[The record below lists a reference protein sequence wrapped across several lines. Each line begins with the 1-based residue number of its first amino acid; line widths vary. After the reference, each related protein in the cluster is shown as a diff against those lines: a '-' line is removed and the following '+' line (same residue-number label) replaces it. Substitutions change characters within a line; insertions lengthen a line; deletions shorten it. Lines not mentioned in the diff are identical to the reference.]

1 MSKIIN
7 ISIDV
12 KMISK
17 EKITKHA
24 NGSHYYNMT
33 VTERKEPDQYGN
45 THYVVEAQTKEERAA
60 KAPKNYLKSSGKEFI
75 FEERG
80 TASNPISNQDVGNTN
95 EPEDD
100 LPF

>member
-12 KMISK
+12 KMINK
-17 EKITKHA
+17 EKIKVNA

-33 VTERKEPDQYGN
+33 VMERKEPDNYGN
-45 THYVVEAQTKEERAA
+45 THYVVEAQTKDERAA
-60 KAPKNYLKSSGKEFI
+60 KAPKNYLKSSGKEFV
-75 FEERG
+75 FGGEAQV
-80 TASNPISNQDVGNTN
+80 ASNDVTLDDGD
-95 EPEDD
+95 DD

>member
-12 KMISK
+12 KMINK
-17 EKITKHA
+17 EKIKVNA

-33 VTERKEPDQYGN
+33 VMERKDPDQYGN
-45 THYVVEAQTKEERAA
+45 THYVVEAQTKDERAA
-60 KAPKNYLKSSGKEFI
+60 KAPKNYLKSSGKEFV
-75 FEERG
+75 FGEEAQV
-80 TASNPISNQDVGNTN
+80 ASNDVSQSDDD
-95 EPEDD
+95 DD

>member
-17 EKITKHA
+17 EKIKVNA

-33 VTERKEPDQYGN
+33 VMERKEPDTYGN
-45 THYVVEAQTKEERAA
+45 TNYVVEAQTKDERAA
-60 KAPKNYLKSSGKEFI
+60 KAPKNYLKSSGKEFV
-75 FEERG
+75 FG
-80 TASNPISNQDVGNTN
+80 GDSQVASNDVTQDDGD
-95 EPEDD
+95 DD

>member
-17 EKITKHA
+17 DKIKVNP
-24 NGSHYYNMT
+24 NGSHYYSMT
-33 VTERKEPDQYGN
+33 VMERKEPDNYGN
-45 THYVVEAQTKEERAA
+45 THYVVEAQTKDERAA
-60 KAPKNYLKSSGKEFI
+60 KAPKNYLKSSGKEFV
-75 FEERG
+75 FGGENLV
-80 TASNPISNQDVGNTN
+80 ASNDATQDDAD
-95 EPEDD
+95 DD

>member
-17 EKITKHA
+17 EKIKVNA
-24 NGSHYYNMT
+24 NGSHYYSMT
-33 VTERKEPDQYGN
+33 VMERKEPDNYGN
-45 THYVVEAQTKEERAA
+45 THYVIESQSKDERAA
-60 KAPKNYLKSSGKEFI
+60 KAPKNYLKSSGKEFV
-75 FEERG
+75 FG
-80 TASNPISNQDVGNTN
+80 GDAQVASNDVTLDDGD
-95 EPEDD
+95 DD

>member
-17 EKITKHA
+17 EKIKVNA

-33 VTERKEPDQYGN
+33 VMERKDPDKYGN
-45 THYVVEAQTKEERAA
+45 THYVVEAQTKDERAA
-60 KAPKNYLKSSGKEFI
+60 KAPKNYLKSSGKECVFGG
-75 FEERG
+75 EAQV
-80 TASNPISNQDVGNTN
+80 ASNDATQDDGD
-95 EPEDD
+95 DD

>member
-12 KMISK
+12 KMINK
-17 EKITKHA
+17 EKIKVNA
-24 NGSHYYNMT
+24 NGSHYYNMS
-33 VTERKEPDQYGN
+33 VMERKEPDNWGN
-45 THYVVEAQTKEERAA
+45 THYVIEAQSKDERDA

-75 FEERG
+75 FGGEAQV
-80 TASNPISNQDVGNTN
+80 ASNHVTLDDVG
-95 EPEDD
+95 DD

>member
-17 EKITKHA
+17 EKIKVNA
-24 NGSHYYNMT
+24 NGSHYYSMT
-33 VTERKEPDQYGN
+33 VMERKEPDNYGN
-45 THYVVEAQTKEERAA
+45 THYVVESQSKDERAA
-60 KAPKNYLKSSGKEFI
+60 KAPKNYLKSSGKEFV
-75 FEERG
+75 FG
-80 TASNPISNQDVGNTN
+80 GDAQVASNDVTLDDGD
-95 EPEDD
+95 DD

>member
-17 EKITKHA
+17 EKIKVNP
-24 NGSHYYNMT
+24 NGSHYYSMT
-33 VTERKEPDQYGN
+33 VMERKEPDNYGN
-45 THYVVEAQTKEERAA
+45 THYVVEAQTKDERAA
-60 KAPKNYLKSSGKEFI
+60 KAPKNYLKSSGKEFV
-75 FEERG
+75 FGGEAQV
-80 TASNPISNQDVGNTN
+80 ASNDVTLDDDG
-95 EPEDD
+95 DD

>member
-12 KMISK
+12 KMINK
-17 EKITKHA
+17 EKIKVNA

-33 VTERKEPDQYGN
+33 VMERKEPDNYGN
-45 THYVVEAQTKEERAA
+45 THYVVEAQTKDERAA
-60 KAPKNYLKSSGKEFI
+60 KVPKNYLKSSGKEFVFGAEAQI
-75 FEERG
+75 
-80 TASNPISNQDVGNTN
+80 ASNDVTLDDG
-95 EPEDD
+95 DSD

>member
-17 EKITKHA
+17 EKIKVNA

-33 VTERKEPDQYGN
+33 VMERKEPDTYGN
-45 THYVVEAQTKEERAA
+45 THYVIETQSKDERAA
-60 KAPKNYLKSSGKEFI
+60 KAPKNYLKSSGKEFV
-75 FEERG
+75 FG
-80 TASNPISNQDVGNTN
+80 GDSQVASNDVAQDDGD
-95 EPEDD
+95 DD